1 MTLQDLSTRGSALDG
16 LPPTISVVQA
26 AALLGIGRNAAY
38 RAAALG
44 ELPSVRLGGRV
55 LILTAPLMRLL
66 RVDESAV
73 ADQVA

>member
-1 MTLQDLSTRGSALDG
+1 METEDRRQTYTVDE
-16 LPPTISVVQA
+16 A
-26 AALLGIGRNAAY
+26 AARLGIGRNAAY